1 MQTVKFRPEMCTDA
15 PSDSIFSGPA
25 TYVLAILC
33 VLMKVLSHA
42 SAKKKTKMHK
52 CFKFRTVNGRLQVTS
67 CQ

>member
-1 MQTVKFRPEMCTDA
+1 MQTVKFRAEMCTAA

-42 SAKKKTKMHK
+42 SAKRKQK
-52 CFKFRTVNGRLQVTS
+52 CISVSNFALLMVVYK
-67 CQ
+67 